1 MYTEEELRE
10 KEDIQ
15 IKQIHPLDLLMI
27 DLIEEEQIQKE
38 IQELQRKGVEFL
50 KEINLEEMDRQIE
63 EHRHQETER
72 KESQELN
79 DLLQMG
85 FSDDQMEVI
94 LQALAD
100 EIPVEQIKRFAHP
113 NKSKR
118 QMEFMLKMI
127 KEEI

>member
-1 MYTEEELRE
+1 
-10 KEDIQ
+10 
-15 IKQIHPLDLLMI
+15 MI